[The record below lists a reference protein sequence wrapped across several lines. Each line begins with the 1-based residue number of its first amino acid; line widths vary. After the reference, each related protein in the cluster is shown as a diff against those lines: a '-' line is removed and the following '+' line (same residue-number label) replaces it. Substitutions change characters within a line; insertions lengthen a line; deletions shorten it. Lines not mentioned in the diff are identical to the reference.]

1 MASVADDNGESISLN
16 IMPMLDIFSILIL
29 FLLMSFSS
37 DPVSH
42 DLSEGV
48 ELPESGTLRSLDE
61 VPAVVIS
68 KSDISVNGNTIVKLI
83 NRDVQERDKTQGAIY
98 PLYSELQKLS
108 AANKKFSKK
117 KYKVGILTLEV
128 DKNHTFKLLKRVML
142 SAQQAD
148 FVTLKLM
155 VGKARG

>member
-1 MASVADDNGESISLN
+1 MASVADENGESISLN

-29 FLLMSFSS
+29 FLLMSFST

-61 VPAVVIS
+61 VPSVVIS
-68 KSDISVNGNTIVKLI
+68 KNDISVNGSKIVSLI
-83 NRDVQERDKTQGAIY
+83 NQDVQKRDVLQGAVY
-98 PLYSELQKLS
+98 PLFVELQKLS
-108 AANKKFSKK
+108 EANKKFSKK
-117 KYKVGILTLEV
+117 GNNVGSLTLEV
-128 DKNHTFKLLKRVML
+128 DKSHNFKLLKKVML

-155 VGKARG
+155 VSKMRE